1 MKRNINSF
9 CSITCHDLS
18 YIVEVILF
26 RATLTTENSAEITD
40 HPSIC
45 KRRVHFIPLLLYKF
59 LTATEQNQM
68 SSIKYEATV
77 VTGF

>member
-1 MKRNINSF
+1 M
-9 CSITCHDLS
+9 S

-45 KRRVHFIPLLLYKF
+45 KRRVHFIPLLYKF